1 MIDTITLNKITPRKV
16 LAKGIEAQ
24 NIKNSVVQLQNRK
37 IFFENALV
45 NINSNPFKIVLV

>member
-1 MIDTITLNKITPRKV
+1 MIDTIILKKITTSKV
-16 LAKGIEAQ
+16 LAQSIAAQ
-24 NIKNSVVQLQNRK
+24 NIKNNAVQLQNRK